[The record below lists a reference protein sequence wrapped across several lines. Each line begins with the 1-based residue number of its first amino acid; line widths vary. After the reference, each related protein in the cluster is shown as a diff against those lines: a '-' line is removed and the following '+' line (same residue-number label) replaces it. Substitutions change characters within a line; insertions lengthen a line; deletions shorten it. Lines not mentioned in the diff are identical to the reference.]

1 MRLPGVPGA
10 QAYRHC
16 VTVVADVTGVV
27 SDWQVALVPGHL
39 PVGRV
44 HGLLLDPTGR
54 CLVQVH
60 ADRTT
65 SLPGGAPTP
74 GDGDL
79 FSTLRREAWEEN
91 QVVVTD
97 VVHLGHR
104 RVAHPG
110 RQPYAQVGLVGR
122 ICRFEPRRPDVD
134 GRTYHRYL
142 APLADV
148 PALLG
153 WGDPLTA
160 QTTAAARIATRLWRL
175 PVDAPTSPA
184 AFA

>member
-1 MRLPGVPGA
+1 M
-10 QAYRHC
+10 
-16 VTVVADVTGVV
+16 V
-27 SDWQVALVPGHL
+27 SGWQVALVPGHL
-39 PVGRV
+39 PVARV
-44 HGLLLDPTGR
+44 HGLLLDASGR

-65 SLPGGAPTP
+65 SLPGGVPEP
-74 GDGDL
+74 RDGDV

-97 VVHLGHR
+97 VAHLGYQQ
-104 RVAHPG
+104 VAYPG
-110 RQPYAQVGLVGR
+110 RPACAQVGLVGR

-134 GRTYHRYL
+134 GGQTYHRYL

-153 WGDPLTA
+153 WGETLTV
-160 QTTAAARIATRLWRL
+160 QTAAAARVAERLWRL
-175 PVDAPTSPA
+175 PVDAPTRPA